1 MERSGLLKS
10 KIVAWIA
17 LIVIFGDLVLSMV
30 IPGIKQEWWE
40 LTDIFFFFMMAFSH
54 LAAIYLQ
61 KMSMQASRT
70 LDKFAFIFGLLG
82 VIALIVI
89 FIINNF

>member
-1 MERSGLLKS
+1 MERNGLLRS

-17 LIVIFGDLVLSMV
+17 LIVIFADLVLSMV

-54 LAAIYLQ
+54 LAALYLQ
-61 KMSMQASRT
+61 KMSLSASRT
-70 LDKFAFIFGLLG
+70 LDKCAFIFGALG

-89 FIINNF
+89 FFINQ